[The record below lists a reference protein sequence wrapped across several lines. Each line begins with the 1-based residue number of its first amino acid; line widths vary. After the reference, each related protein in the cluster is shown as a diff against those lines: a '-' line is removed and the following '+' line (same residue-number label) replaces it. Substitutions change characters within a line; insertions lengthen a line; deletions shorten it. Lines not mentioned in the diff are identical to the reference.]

1 MNRSLAILFGAL
13 ALGAAIFAGS
23 YFASQRACVMCGAE
37 PTDNLAWLRDEFHL
51 SDAEMTRIHQ
61 LHDGYE
67 PKCMEMCGR
76 VADKKRELEA
86 ALGSGTNITAEVKQ
100 KLVELGE
107 LRAECQTQMLQHFIN
122 VSQAMPPEPG
132 KRYLAEMK
140 KLTLGSQ
147 TEMES
152 SMSDHPGQAHG
163 HH

>member
-51 SDAEMTRIHQ
+51 SAAEMTRIHQ

-86 ALGSGTNITAEVKQ
+86 ALGNGTNITVEVRQ

-107 LRAECQTQMLQHFIN
+107 LRAECQAQMLQHFIS

-140 KLTLGSQ
+140 KLTRGSQ

>member
-1 MNRSLAILFGAL
+1 MNRSLVILFGAL

-37 PTDNLAWLRDEFHL
+37 PADKLAWLRDEFHL

-61 LHDGYE
+61 LHDSYE
-67 PKCMEMCGR
+67 PMCMEMCGR
-76 VADKKRELEA
+76 IAGKKRELEA
-86 ALGSGTNITAEVKQ
+86 ALGNGTNITVEAQ
-100 KLVELGE
+100 KKLSELGE

-163 HH
+163 HN